1 MATSH
6 YLTKTNNSMALK
18 TETITSLEHI
28 ASGKVREIYRIDEER
43 LLFVASDRLSAFDVI
58 MPTQIP
64 DKGRILTRVA
74 EFWFEKT
81 RHIIPN
87 HLLSTDISSLPLNP
101 AEKEW
106 LQGRCMI
113 VRNLKVLPV
122 EAIVRGYLVGS
133 GWKEYQQTQSVCGIS
148 LPAGLKMADKLP
160 QELFTPSTKAAAG
173 EHDKNISFEILLDMV
188 GRQRAED
195 IRDASLTLY
204 RFAAD
209 YALQHGII
217 IADTK
222 FEFGE
227 DEQGRLFLIDEALT
241 PDSSRFWPVGSY
253 QPGSSPESFDKQYI
267 RDWLENSGWNKTA
280 PAPVIPDGIVRQTQ
294 KKYNEALILLTGDGE

>member
-1 MATSH
+1 MT
-6 YLTKTNNSMALK
+6 LN
-18 TETITSLEHI
+18 TEITSLEHI
-28 ASGKVREIYRIDEER
+28 ASGKVREIYRIDDGR

-64 DKGRILTRVA
+64 GKGRILTRVA

-87 HLLSTDISSLPLNP
+87 HLLTTNISSLSLDP

-106 LQGRCMI
+106 LQGRSMI

-122 EAIVRGYLVGS
+122 EAIVRGYLAGS
-133 GWKEYQQTQSVCGIS
+133 GWKEYQQTQSVCDIA

-160 QELFTPSTKAAAG
+160 QNLFTPSTKAAAG
-173 EHDKNISFEILLDMV
+173 EHDENLSFEILLDQI
-188 GRQRAED
+188 GQPRAEE
-195 IRDASLTLY
+195 IRDASLALY
-204 RFAAD
+204 HFAAGF
-209 YALQHGII
+209 ALQHGII

-241 PDSSRFWPVGSY
+241 PDSSRFWPVASY

-267 RDWLENSGWNKTA
+267 RDWLENTGWDKTA
-280 PAPVIPDGIVRQTQ
+280 PAPAIPDDIVRQTQ
-294 KKYNEALILLTGDGE
+294 EKYNEALTLLTANGEQQRA

>member
-1 MATSH
+1 MT
-6 YLTKTNNSMALK
+6 LN
-18 TETITSLEHI
+18 TEITSLEHI
-28 ASGKVREIYRIDEER
+28 ASGKVREIYRIDDGR

-87 HLLSTDISSLPLNP
+87 HLLTTNISSLSLNP

-106 LQGRCMI
+106 LRGRSMI

-122 EAIVRGYLVGS
+122 EAIVRGYLAGS
-133 GWKEYQQTQSVCGIS
+133 GWKEYQQTQSVCDIT

-160 QELFTPSTKAAAG
+160 QNLFTPSTKAAAG
-173 EHDKNISFEILLDMV
+173 EHDENLSFEILLDQI
-188 GRQRAED
+188 GRPRAEE
-195 IRDASLTLY
+195 IRDTSLALY
-204 RFAAD
+204 HFAAEF
-209 YALQHGII
+209 ALQHGII

-241 PDSSRFWPVGSY
+241 PDSSRFWPVASY

-267 RDWLENSGWNKTA
+267 RDWLENTGWDKTA
-280 PAPVIPDGIVRQTQ
+280 PAPAIPDDIVRQTQ
-294 KKYNEALILLTGDGE
+294 EKYNEALTLLTTNGEQQRA

>member
-1 MATSH
+1 MT
-6 YLTKTNNSMALK
+6 LN
-18 TETITSLEHI
+18 TEITSLEHI
-28 ASGKVREIYRIDEER
+28 ASGKVREIYRIDDGR

-64 DKGRILTRVA
+64 GKGRILTRVA

-87 HLLSTDISSLPLNP
+87 HLLTTNISSLSLDP

-106 LQGRCMI
+106 LQGRSMI

-122 EAIVRGYLVGS
+122 EAIVRGYLAGS
-133 GWKEYQQTQSVCGIS
+133 GWKEYQQTQSVCDIA

-160 QELFTPSTKAAAG
+160 QNLFTPSTKAAAG
-173 EHDKNISFEILLDMV
+173 EHDENLSFEILLDQI
-188 GRQRAED
+188 GRPRAEE
-195 IRDASLTLY
+195 IRDASLALY
-204 RFAAD
+204 HFAAEF
-209 YALQHGII
+209 ALQHGII

-241 PDSSRFWPVGSY
+241 PDSSRFWPVASY

-267 RDWLENSGWNKTA
+267 RDWLENTGWDKTA
-280 PAPVIPDGIVRQTQ
+280 PAPAIPDDIVRQTQ
-294 KKYNEALILLTGDGE
+294 EKYNEALTLLTANGEQQRA